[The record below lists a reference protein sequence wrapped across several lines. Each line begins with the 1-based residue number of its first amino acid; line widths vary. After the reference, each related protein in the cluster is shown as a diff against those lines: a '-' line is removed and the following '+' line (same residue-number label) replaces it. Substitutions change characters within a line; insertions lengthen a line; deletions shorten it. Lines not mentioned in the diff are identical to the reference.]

1 MDFNKIKSNLE
12 ILDGMDRLSYLIDL
26 SKKNPGIEKKYKNNQ
41 HKINGCVSTAYLK
54 VDQLE
59 PTIKISTESDSEF
72 VNGLLYVL
80 KIYVENKTQYDI
92 MNVNESE
99 LMNDLNIKNSISS
112 QRLNGFYSAIKT
124 LKKIISIL

>member
-26 SKKNPGIEKKYKNNQ
+26 SKKNPGIKKEYKNDQ

-54 VDQLE
+54 LDQLE
-59 PTIKISTESDSEF
+59 PTILISTESDSEI

-80 KIYVENKTQYDI
+80 KVYVENKTQNDI
-92 MNVNESE
+92 MNINETE
-99 LMNDLNIKNSISS
+99 LMNELNIKNSISS

-124 LKKIISIL
+124 LKKIISI

>member
-12 ILDGMDRLSYLIDL
+12 ILEGMDRLSYLIDL
-26 SKKNPGIEKKYKNNQ
+26 SKNNPGIENKYKNEQ

-54 VDQLE
+54 VDQIE
-59 PTIKISTESDSEF
+59 PSVLISTESDSEF

-80 KIYVENKTQYDI
+80 KIYVENKTRNDI
-92 MNVNESE
+92 MKINESQ
-99 LMNDLNIKNSISS
+99 LMTDLNIKNSISS

-124 LKKIISIL
+124 LKKIISE

>member
-12 ILDGMDRLSYLIDL
+12 ILDGMDLLSYLIDL
-26 SKKNPGIEKKYKNNQ
+26 SKKNPGIKKEFKNDQ

-54 VDQLE
+54 LDQLE
-59 PTIKISTESDSEF
+59 PTILISTESDSEF

-80 KIYVENKTQYDI
+80 KIYVENKTQNDI
-92 MNVNESE
+92 MNINEIE
-99 LMNDLNIKNSISS
+99 LMNELNIKNSISS

-124 LKKIISIL
+124 LKKIISI

>member
-26 SKKNPGIEKKYKNNQ
+26 SKKNPGIKKEYKNDQ
-41 HKINGCVSTAYLK
+41 YKIIGCVSTAYLK
-54 VDQLE
+54 LDQLE
-59 PTIKISTESDSEF
+59 PTILISTESDSEF

-80 KIYVENKTQYDI
+80 KIFVENKTQNDI
-92 MNVNESE
+92 MNINETE
-99 LMNDLNIKNSISS
+99 LMNELNIKNSISS

-124 LKKIISIL
+124 LKKIISI

>member
-12 ILDGMDRLSYLIDL
+12 ILEGMDRLSYLIDL
-26 SKKNPGIEKKYKNNQ
+26 SKNNPGIENKYKNEQ

-54 VDQLE
+54 VDQIE
-59 PTIKISTESDSEF
+59 PSVLISTESDSEF

-80 KIYVENKTQYDI
+80 KIYVENKTRNDVMKI
-92 MNVNESE
+92 NESQ
-99 LMNDLNIKNSISS
+99 LMTDLNIKNSISS

-124 LKKIISIL
+124 LKKIISE

>member
-26 SKKNPGIEKKYKNNQ
+26 SKNNPGIKNKYKNEQ

-54 VDQLE
+54 VDQIE
-59 PTIKISTESDSEF
+59 PSVLISTESDSEF

-80 KIYVENKTQYDI
+80 KIYVENKTKNDI
-92 MNVNESE
+92 MEINESQ
-99 LMNDLNIKNSISS
+99 LMTDLNIKNSISS

-124 LKKIISIL
+124 LKKIISE